1 MDLIVLKKT
10 IIERTKVSHN
20 DNVVTCQKFRELK
33 GLAIR
38 NNRKNKKL
46 HEICFLEWRGLE
58 LIIGGY
64 I

>member
-1 MDLIVLKKT
+1 MNKGWKFD
-10 IIERTKVSHN
+10 VSHN

-38 NNRKNKKL
+38 NNRKNKKP
-46 HEICFLEWRGLE
+46 HEISFVECCGLE
-58 LIIGGY
+58 LVIDGY